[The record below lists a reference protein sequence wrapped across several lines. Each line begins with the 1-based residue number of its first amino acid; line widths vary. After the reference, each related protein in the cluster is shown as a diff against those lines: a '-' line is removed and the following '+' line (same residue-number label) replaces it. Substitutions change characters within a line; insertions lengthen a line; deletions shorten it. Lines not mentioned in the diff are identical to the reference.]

1 MIDNSSQNF
10 TLPKSGPGLTCSG
23 RQRVTAGAAT
33 RRVVANYGRCVA
45 DESQQD

>member
-10 TLPKSGPGLTCSG
+10 TLPKFGQRLTCSG
-23 RQRVTAGAAT
+23 RQRGIASAGTRQTASNA
-33 RRVVANYGRCVA
+33 GRCVA